1 MAFGLRWSGTRVFLA
16 TEIRVQLHEWL
27 AIVMGTLTPGALLI
41 FVAVL
46 APGLLPV
53 TLIGALVYSMFLIG
67 QRVLNEAAYIRI
79 DHKLNELYHAS
90 PLSPEGYFVGIAGG
104 MLIAYLPPS
113 LLILAI
119 LEVLH
124 PLSLLAI
131 VTLAACLLAVWA
143 VSSTIGYVVSTMFKD
158 MKTIWP
164 YSALLTNLLGVLPPV
179 FYPFSKVPV
188 EWRSLVLVLPT
199 SAAAVLVNAAAG
211 LEEVTAAQGGLAAVA
226 LAVEAAAL
234 FAFGIYWAR
243 RTARER

>member
-16 TEIRVQLHEWL
+16 TEVRVQLHEWL
-27 AIVMGTLTPGALLI
+27 AIVTGTLTPGALLI

-119 LEVLH
+119 LEILH
-124 PLSLLAI
+124 PLSVLA
-131 VTLAACLLAVWA
+131 LAVLVACLLAVWA
-143 VSSTIGYVVSTMFKD
+143 VSSTIGYVVSTLFKD

-179 FYPFSKVPV
+179 FYPFSKVPM

-211 LEEVTAAQGGLAAVA
+211 LEEVTAIQGLLAAVA
-226 LAVEAAAL
+226 LAVEATVL